1 MSDDPNPNVRYDIG
15 GWISGPMMDPP
26 LPPMIPPGSTAQR
39 ELLRAIGDALSLPPG
54 ASTIDDVRRL
64 RLLDE
69 RAKLV
74 TATVGRILRDPES
87 DDDGMSDART
97 LRDAVADYPP
107 DYSQHP
113 LGN

>member
-1 MSDDPNPNVRYDIG
+1 MSDNSNVRYDIG
-15 GWISGPMMDPP
+15 GGISGPMMDPP

-39 ELLRAIGDALSLPPG
+39 ELLRAIFDALSLPMG
-54 ASTIDDVRRL
+54 ANTLDDVRRL

-74 TATVGRILRDPES
+74 AATITRILRDPES
-87 DDDGMSDART
+87 DDDDAMSEART

-107 DYSQHP
+107 GYSQHP

>member
-1 MSDDPNPNVRYDIG
+1 MTPTPT
-15 GWISGPMMDPP
+15 SGMTSADGSAAPMMDPP

-39 ELLRAIGDALSLPPG
+39 ELLRAIGDALWLPPG
-54 ASTIDDVRRL
+54 AHTIDDVRRL
-64 RLLDE
+64 RLPDE

-74 TATVGRILRDPES
+74 TAAVGRILRDPES
-87 DDDGMSDART
+87 DDDDAMSEART

-113 LGN
+113 PGN

>member
-1 MSDDPNPNVRYDIG
+1 
-15 GWISGPMMDPP
+15 
-26 LPPMIPPGSTAQR
+26 
-39 ELLRAIGDALSLPPG
+39 
-54 ASTIDDVRRL
+54 
-64 RLLDE
+64 LLDE

-87 DDDGMSDART
+87 DDDAMSDART

>member
-1 MSDDPNPNVRYDIG
+1 
-15 GWISGPMMDPP
+15 MDQRPHDRPP
-26 LPPMIPPGSTAQR
+26 LPPMIPRVYRTA
-39 ELLRAIGDALSLPPG
+39 RATPRNRRRALAPPG
-54 ASTIDDVRRL
+54 ANTIDDVRRL

-87 DDDGMSDART
+87 DDDAMSDART

>member
-1 MSDDPNPNVRYDIG
+1 MDQRPHDGPPATADD
-15 GWISGPMMDPP
+15 
-26 LPPMIPPGSTAQR
+26 PPGSTAQR

-54 ASTIDDVRRL
+54 ANTIDDVRRL

-87 DDDGMSDART
+87 DDDAISDART

>member
-1 MSDDPNPNVRYDIG
+1 
-15 GWISGPMMDPP
+15 MMDPP
-26 LPPMIPPGSTAQR
+26 LPPMIPQGLPHSASYSAQSATR
-39 ELLRAIGDALSLPPG
+39 SRSPPG
-54 ASTIDDVRRL
+54 ANTIDDVRRL

-87 DDDGMSDART
+87 DDDAMSDART

>member
-1 MSDDPNPNVRYDIG
+1 
-15 GWISGPMMDPP
+15 MMDPP

-54 ASTIDDVRRL
+54 ANTIDDVRRL
-64 RLLDE
+64 RLPGE

-74 TATVGRILRDPES
+74 TATVGRVLRDPES
-87 DDDGMSDART
+87 DDDAMSDART

-113 LGN
+113 PGN